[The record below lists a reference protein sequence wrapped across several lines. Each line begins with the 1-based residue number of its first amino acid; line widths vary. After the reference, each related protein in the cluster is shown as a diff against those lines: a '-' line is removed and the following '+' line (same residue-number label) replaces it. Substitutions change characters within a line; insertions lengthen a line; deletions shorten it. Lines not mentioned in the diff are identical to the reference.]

1 MLNVVVPPDRP
12 PEQMAARAQAYQQ
25 LYDWPVCVS
34 PDTGDLVLAVHAGV
48 DAITVPHGPGIQ
60 AQRLL
65 CTRLLAGPVML
76 LPKDDPEQL
85 PDWVFLTGP
94 AQNLSRQTVADIGRI
109 GVRLWPH
116 DEFVPLPPSR
126 LPGGEVRWSTSP
138 ILGRPLP
145 PWISVIGAVRSVAAD
160 GGAL

>member
-1 MLNVVVPPDRP
+1 MLNIAVPADRP

-34 PDTGDLVLAVHAGV
+34 PDTGELVLAVSAGV
-48 DAITVPHGPGIQ
+48 DAIAVRGELGLQT
-60 AQRLL
+60 QRLL
-65 CTRLLAGPVML
+65 CARLLAGPVLL

-94 AQNLSRQTVADIGRI
+94 AQNLSRQTVADIGRAE
-109 GVRLWPH
+109 VRLWPH

-126 LPGGEVRWSTSP
+126 LPGGEVRWSPSP

-145 PWISVIGAVRSVAAD
+145 SWISVIGAMRWCVANGDAP
-160 GGAL
+160 

>member
-1 MLNVVVPPDRP
+1 MPNVVAPADRP
-12 PEQMAARAQAYQQ
+12 PEQMAARAQAFQQ

-34 PDTGDLVLAVHAGV
+34 PETGDLVLAVRAGV
-48 DAITVPHGPGIQ
+48 DAITVRGELGVQ

-65 CTRLLAGPVML
+65 CTRLLAGPVLL
-76 LPKDDPEQL
+76 LPKKDPEQL

-94 AQNLSRQTVADIGRI
+94 AQNLSRQAVADIGRV

-145 PWISVIGAVRSVAAD
+145 SWISVIGAIRSVAAD
-160 GGAL
+160 GGAP